1 MHDSSN
7 HYMQIDSLTEEA
19 SERLVRELSVRS
31 QAAAAEPAVEAIK
44 LVIGKAKKV
53 MGDMGKELT
62 NFYEMKLEVL
72 RHEEEL
78 KRRDQAMK
86 LTEEH
91 KKQLAVALD
100 KASKGYEKQIEDMQK
115 ELEEA
120 RQGLGSLGD
129 ASAGG
134 KRLSNAKGGGGPQY
148 RGPSTDSSTQTTGLG
163 ATVGQTLLRQ
173 LARGTVATQTD
184 DELLESHLAPLIA
197 RTVAEHESRLAE
209 STTATAQ
216 AIQRLMADVEAREAA
231 PKTLSP
237 ARGYR
242 LIAPSDATV
251 SERTSLSPPMTAG
264 AGGRGT
270 STARGSPLGYRSIS
284 SEDMPLPSKT
294 LGRVYPSSLSAGIL
308 ASRTLAKLDA
318 TGQFSASTGELPS
331 NSTTERTSTAA
342 STGRLSFVGRASL
355 AERAPSLSPKP
366 LSPLGAALRSGRS

>member
-1 MHDSSN
+1 MEESSSYRAGLGLVN
-7 HYMQIDSLTEEA
+7 A
-19 SERLVRELSVRS
+19 RLHSYAWIILLP
-31 QAAAAEPAVEAIK
+31 AAAECTASVYYPSIS
-44 LVIGKAKKV
+44 LG
-53 MGDMGKELT
+53 GLDL
-62 NFYEMKLEVL
+62 
-72 RHEEEL
+72 
-78 KRRDQAMK
+78 
-86 LTEEH
+86 
-91 KKQLAVALD
+91 QLAVLNVSGAL
-100 KASKGYEKQIEDMQK
+100 
-115 ELEEA
+115 LEGFFAAWESGA
-120 RQGLGSLGD
+120 AVATGPLGD
-129 ASAGG
+129 LFAFTADDVRGSFLSTYTSWAGMVGFAAS
-134 KRLSNAKGGGGPQY
+134 L
-148 RGPSTDSSTQTTGLG
+148 
-163 ATVGQTLLRQ
+163 
-173 LARGTVATQTD
+173 
-184 DELLESHLAPLIA
+184 
-197 RTVAEHESRLAE
+197 
-209 STTATAQ
+209 AQ

-366 LSPLGAALRSGRS
+366 LSPLGAALRSGKS

>member
-1 MHDSSN
+1 M
-7 HYMQIDSLTEEA
+7 
-19 SERLVRELSVRS
+19 
-31 QAAAAEPAVEAIK
+31 
-44 LVIGKAKKV
+44 
-53 MGDMGKELT
+53 
-62 NFYEMKLEVL
+62 
-72 RHEEEL
+72 
-78 KRRDQAMK
+78 
-86 LTEEH
+86 
-91 KKQLAVALD
+91 ALD

-270 STARGSPLGYRSIS
+270 STEGSPLGYRSIS

-355 AERAPSLSPKP
+355 AERASLSPKP
-366 LSPLGAALRSGRS
+366 LSPLGAALRSGKS